1 MGGSG
6 GANDANRQSLELVT
20 ANYERDQ
27 HKWNAEKLQNNA
39 RVQELEQLLNLK
51 GKEMKMKED
60 AQAKKHKVELQE
72 LQDGYD
78 EQLDDA
84 H

>member
-1 MGGSG
+1 M
-6 GANDANRQSLELVT
+6 
-20 ANYERDQ
+20 
-27 HKWNAEKLQNNA
+27 
-39 RVQELEQLLNLK
+39 QELEQLLNLK
-51 GKEMKMKED
+51 GKEMKMKEE